1 MRSLRSAQRNTAII
15 FYSAFIPPG
24 IAHIFTKTV
33 IAALY
38 ISQAEEKI
46 QFSTC
51 RLRANMIYQH
61 LDNILDKLFVSCF

>member
-24 IAHIFTKTV
+24 IALIFTKTV

-38 ISQAEEKI
+38 ISQAEEKYS
-46 QFSTC
+46 F
-51 RLRANMIYQH
+51 LHAG
-61 LDNILDKLFVSCF
+61 